1 MDGSKQFNQGGS
13 MEDKVSKTLP
23 PGEYDARVEAFKK
36 FAEKRLSEAKAVPS
50 GDPLGTV
57 VNTPI
62 KPSPKVLRPEVR
74 ARLPYIDRDDDELV
88 MGEDGKFVMKKEL
101 E

>member
-1 MDGSKQFNQGGS
+1 